1 MDVKK
6 YLQGFF
12 AGTKKPSLD
21 AMRFFMDKLNHPE
34 KSLKFIHIAG
44 TNGKGAVTEMLS
56 NILLNS
62 GYKVGKFMSPHLI
75 RYNERIKINNKEIN
89 NKEMEEIIIKLD
101 PLVKEYNSK
110 GNGNVTLFEL
120 ETTMAILYFANKKCD
135 IVVLEVGLGGLYDC
149 TNIVYPIVSV
159 ITSIGYDHMKF
170 LGNTLEEIAFQ
181 KAGII
186 KLNSKTIFM
195 SQSENVDNVI
205 KERCK
210 EENNKLFLVNKEE
223 IKNYSYTEEYQMF
236 DYKKYKNIKI
246 NLKGMS
252 QTYNACI
259 VLETVDALKEKY
271 NIKEDIVRKSLRN
284 VIHRGRFEKINNNP
298 TVIYEGAHN
307 EPAIKNFI
315 NSVEMYYKNDKKLY
329 IISILKSKDYKTIL
343 KLLVKNDENIY
354 VFTYGN
360 DKERY
365 NNAEILKN
373 EAQKLGAKNLFAME
387 LEDAIKMSLEKYKD
401 HIIFTVGSFYIYGD
415 VIEKLKKLHFKM

>member
-12 AGTKKPSLD
+12 AGTKNPSLD

-34 KSLKFIHIAG
+34 KELKFIHIAG
-44 TNGKGAVTEMLS
+44 TNGKGAVTEMIS

-75 RYNERIKINNKEIN
+75 RYNERIQINNKEIT

-110 GNGNVTLFEL
+110 GKGNVTLFEL

-149 TNIVYPIVSV
+149 TNIVYSIVSI
-159 ITSIGYDHMKF
+159 ITSIGYDHIKF

-186 KLNSKTIFM
+186 KQNSKTIFM
-195 SQSENVDNVI
+195 TQSESVDNVI
-205 KERCK
+205 IERCK

-223 IKNYSYTEEYQMF
+223 IKNYSYTEEYQKF
-236 DYKKYKNIKI
+236 DYKEFKNIEI
-246 NLKGMS
+246 NLKGIS
-252 QTYNACI
+252 QIYNACI
-259 VLETVDALKEKY
+259 ALETVKVLKEKY
-271 NIKEDIVRKSLRN
+271 NIKEEIIRKSLKN

-315 NSVEMYYKNDKKLY
+315 NSVDMYYKNNKKVY

-354 VFTYGN
+354 IFTCGN

-365 NNAEILKN
+365 TDAEILKD
-373 EAQKLGAKNLFAME
+373 EAQKSGAKNLFTME
-387 LEDAIKMSLEKYKD
+387 LEKAIKMSLEKYKD
-401 HIIFTVGSFYIYGD
+401 YIIFAVGSFYVYGD
-415 VIEKLKKLHFKM
+415 VIKTIKSYT

>member
-1 MDVKK
+1 MDVEK

-12 AGTKKPSLD
+12 AGTKDPSLD

-34 KSLKFIHIAG
+34 KELKFIHIAG
-44 TNGKGAVTEMLS
+44 TNGKGAVTEMIS

-75 RYNERIKINNKEIN
+75 RYNERIQINNKEIT

-110 GNGNVTLFEL
+110 GKGNVTLFEL

-149 TNIVYPIVSV
+149 TNIVYPIVSI

-186 KLNSKTIFM
+186 KQNSKTIFM
-195 SQSENVDNVI
+195 SQSESVDNVI
-205 KERCK
+205 IERCK

-223 IKNYSYTEEYQMF
+223 IKNYSYTEEYQKF
-236 DYKKYKNIKI
+236 DYKEFKNIEIK
-246 NLKGMS
+246 LKGIS
-252 QTYNACI
+252 QIYNACI
-259 VLETVDALKEKY
+259 TLETVNVLKEKY
-271 NIKEDIVRKSLRN
+271 NIKEEIIRKSLKN

-307 EPAIKNFI
+307 EPAINNFI
-315 NSVEMYYKNDKKLY
+315 NSVDMYYKNNKKVY

-354 VFTYGN
+354 IFTCGN

-365 NNAEILKN
+365 TDAEILKD
-373 EAQKLGAKNLFAME
+373 EAQKSGAKNLFTME
-387 LEDAIKMSLEKYKD
+387 LEEAIKMSLEKYKD
-401 HIIFTVGSFYIYGD
+401 YIIFAVGSFYVYGD
-415 VIEKLKKLHFKM
+415 VIKTIKSYT

>member
-1 MDVKK
+1 MDVEK

-12 AGTKKPSLD
+12 AGTKDPSLD

-34 KSLKFIHIAG
+34 KELKFIHIAG
-44 TNGKGAVTEMLS
+44 TNGKGAVTEMIS

-75 RYNERIKINNKEIN
+75 RYNERIQINNKEIT

-149 TNIVYPIVSV
+149 TNIVYPIVSI

-186 KLNSKTIFM
+186 KQNSKTIFM
-195 SQSENVDNVI
+195 SQSESVDNVI
-205 KERCK
+205 IERCK

-223 IKNYSYTEEYQMF
+223 IKNYSYTEEYQKF
-236 DYKKYKNIKI
+236 DYKEFKNIEIK
-246 NLKGMS
+246 LKGIS
-252 QTYNACI
+252 QIYNACI
-259 VLETVDALKEKY
+259 ALEAANVLKEKY
-271 NIKEDIVRKSLRN
+271 NIKEDIVRKSLKN

-298 TVIYEGAHN
+298 TIIYEGAHN

-315 NSVEMYYKNDKKLY
+315 NSVDMYYKNNKKVY

-354 VFTYGN
+354 IFTCGN

-365 NNAEILKN
+365 TDAEILKD
-373 EAQKLGAKNLFAME
+373 EAQKSGAKNLFTME
-387 LEDAIKMSLEKYKD
+387 LEEAIKMSLEKYKD
-401 HIIFTVGSFYIYGD
+401 YIIFAVGSFYVYGD
-415 VIEKLKKLHFKM
+415 VIKTIKSYT

>member
-1 MDVKK
+1 MDVEK

-12 AGTKKPSLD
+12 AGTKNPSLD

-34 KSLKFIHIAG
+34 KELKFIHIAG
-44 TNGKGAVTEMLS
+44 TNGKGAVTEMIS

-75 RYNERIKINNKEIN
+75 RYNERIQINNKEIT

-110 GNGNVTLFEL
+110 GKGNVTLFEL

-149 TNIVYPIVSV
+149 TNIVYPIVSI

-186 KLNSKTIFM
+186 KQNSKTIFM
-195 SQSENVDNVI
+195 SQSESVDNVI
-205 KERCK
+205 IERCK

-223 IKNYSYTEEYQMF
+223 IKNYSYTEEYQKF
-236 DYKKYKNIKI
+236 DYKEFKNIEI
-246 NLKGMS
+246 NLKGIS
-252 QTYNACI
+252 QIYNACI
-259 VLETVDALKEKY
+259 ALETVNVLKEKY
-271 NIKEDIVRKSLRN
+271 NIKEEIIRKSLKN

-307 EPAIKNFI
+307 EPAINNFI
-315 NSVEMYYKNDKKLY
+315 NSVDMYYKNNKKVY

-354 VFTYGN
+354 IFTCGN

-365 NNAEILKN
+365 TDAEILKD
-373 EAQKLGAKNLFAME
+373 EAQKSGAKNLFTME
-387 LEDAIKMSLEKYKD
+387 LEEAIKMSLEKYKD
-401 HIIFTVGSFYIYGD
+401 YIIFAVGSFYVYGD
-415 VIEKLKKLHFKM
+415 VIKTIKSYT

>member
-1 MDVKK
+1 MDVEK

-12 AGTKKPSLD
+12 AGTKDPSLD

-34 KSLKFIHIAG
+34 KELKFIHIAG
-44 TNGKGAVTEMLS
+44 TNGKGAVTEMIS

-75 RYNERIKINNKEIN
+75 RYNERIQINNKEIT
-89 NKEMEEIIIKLD
+89 NKEMKEIIIKLD

-110 GNGNVTLFEL
+110 GKGNVTLFEL

-149 TNIVYPIVSV
+149 TNIVYPIVSI
-159 ITSIGYDHMKF
+159 ITSIGYEHMKF

-186 KLNSKTIFM
+186 KQNSKTIFM
-195 SQSENVDNVI
+195 SQSESVDNVI
-205 KERCK
+205 IERCK

-223 IKNYSYTEEYQMF
+223 IKNYSYTVEYQKF
-236 DYKKYKNIKI
+236 DYKEFKNIEI
-246 NLKGMS
+246 NLKGIS
-252 QTYNACI
+252 QIYNACI
-259 VLETVDALKEKY
+259 TLETVNVLKEKY
-271 NIKEDIVRKSLRN
+271 NIKEDIVRKSLKN

-298 TVIYEGAHN
+298 TIIYEGAHN

-315 NSVEMYYKNDKKLY
+315 NSVDMYYKNNKKVY

-354 VFTYGN
+354 IFTCGN

-365 NNAEILKN
+365 TDAEILKD
-373 EAQKLGAKNLFAME
+373 EAQKSGAKNLFTME
-387 LEDAIKMSLEKYKD
+387 LEEAIKMSLEKYKD
-401 HIIFTVGSFYIYGD
+401 YIIFAVGSFYVYGD
-415 VIEKLKKLHFKM
+415 VIKTIKSYT

>member
-1 MDVKK
+1 MDVEK

-12 AGTKKPSLD
+12 AGTKNPSLD

-34 KSLKFIHIAG
+34 KELKFIHIAG
-44 TNGKGAVTEMLS
+44 TNGKGAVTEMIS

-62 GYKVGKFMSPHLI
+62 GYKLGKFISPHLI
-75 RYNERIKINNKEIN
+75 RYNERIQINNKEIT

-110 GNGNVTLFEL
+110 GKGNVTLFEL

-149 TNIVYPIVSV
+149 TNIVYSIVSI

-170 LGNTLEEIAFQ
+170 LGNTLEEIALQ

-186 KLNSKTIFM
+186 KQNSKTIFM
-195 SQSENVDNVI
+195 SQSESVDNVI
-205 KERCK
+205 IERCK

-223 IKNYSYTEEYQMF
+223 IKNYSYTEEYQKF
-236 DYKKYKNIKI
+236 DYKEFKNIEI
-246 NLKGMS
+246 NLKGIS
-252 QTYNACI
+252 QIYNACI
-259 VLETVDALKEKY
+259 ALETVNVLKEKY
-271 NIKEDIVRKSLRN
+271 NIKEEIIRKSLKN

-315 NSVEMYYKNDKKLY
+315 NSVDMYYKNNKKVY

-354 VFTYGN
+354 IFTCGN

-365 NNAEILKN
+365 TDAEILKD
-373 EAQKLGAKNLFAME
+373 EAQKSGAKNLFTME
-387 LEDAIKMSLEKYKD
+387 LEEAIKMSLEKYKD
-401 HIIFTVGSFYIYGD
+401 YIIFAVGSFYVYGD
-415 VIEKLKKLHFKM
+415 VIKTIKSYT

>member
-1 MDVKK
+1 MDVEK

-12 AGTKKPSLD
+12 AGTKNPSLD
-21 AMRFFMDKLNHPE
+21 AMKFFMDKLNHPE
-34 KSLKFIHIAG
+34 KELKFIHIAG
-44 TNGKGAVTEMLS
+44 TNGKGAVTEMIS

-75 RYNERIKINNKEIN
+75 RYNERIQINNKEIT

-149 TNIVYPIVSV
+149 TNIVYSIVSI

-186 KLNSKTIFM
+186 KTNSKTIFM
-195 SQSENVDNVI
+195 SQSESVDNVI
-205 KERCK
+205 IERCK

-223 IKNYSYTEEYQMF
+223 IKNYSYTEEYQKF
-236 DYKKYKNIKI
+236 DYKEFKNIEI
-246 NLKGMS
+246 NLKGIS
-252 QTYNACI
+252 QIYNACI
-259 VLETVDALKEKY
+259 ALETVKVLKEKY
-271 NIKEDIVRKSLRN
+271 NIKEEIIRKSLKN

-315 NSVEMYYKNDKKLY
+315 NSVDMYYKNNKKVY

-354 VFTYGN
+354 IFTCGN

-365 NNAEILKN
+365 TDAEILKD
-373 EAQKLGAKNLFAME
+373 EAQKSGAKNLFTME
-387 LEDAIKMSLEKYKD
+387 LEEAIKMSLEKYKD
-401 HIIFTVGSFYIYGD
+401 YIIFAVGSFYVYGD
-415 VIEKLKKLHFKM
+415 VIKTIKSYT

>member
-1 MDVKK
+1 MDVEK

-12 AGTKKPSLD
+12 AGTKDPSLD

-34 KSLKFIHIAG
+34 KELKFIHIAG
-44 TNGKGAVTEMLS
+44 TNGKGAVTEMIS

-75 RYNERIKINNKEIN
+75 RYNERTQINNKEIT

-110 GNGNVTLFEL
+110 GKGNVTLFEL

-149 TNIVYPIVSV
+149 TNIVYPIVSI

-186 KLNSKTIFM
+186 KQNSKTIFM
-195 SQSENVDNVI
+195 SQSESVDNVI
-205 KERCK
+205 IERCK

-223 IKNYSYTEEYQMF
+223 IKNYSYTVEYQKF
-236 DYKKYKNIKI
+236 DYKEFKNIEIK
-246 NLKGMS
+246 LKGIS
-252 QTYNACI
+252 QIYNACI
-259 VLETVDALKEKY
+259 ALETANVLKEKY
-271 NIKEDIVRKSLRN
+271 NIKEDIVRKSLKN

-298 TVIYEGAHN
+298 TIIYEGAHN

-315 NSVEMYYKNDKKLY
+315 NSVDMYYKNNKKVY

-354 VFTYGN
+354 IFTCGN
-360 DKERY
+360 DKDRY
-365 NNAEILKN
+365 NDAEILKD
-373 EAQKLGAKNLFAME
+373 EAQKSGAKNLFTME
-387 LEDAIKMSLEKYKD
+387 LEEAIKMSLEKYKD
-401 HIIFTVGSFYIYGD
+401 YIIFAVGSFYVYGD
-415 VIEKLKKLHFKM
+415 VIKTIKSYT

>member
-1 MDVKK
+1 MDVEK

-12 AGTKKPSLD
+12 AGTKDPSLD

-34 KSLKFIHIAG
+34 KELKFIHIAG
-44 TNGKGAVTEMLS
+44 TNGKGAVTEMIS

-75 RYNERIKINNKEIN
+75 RYNERIQINNKEIT

-110 GNGNVTLFEL
+110 GKGNVTLFEL

-149 TNIVYPIVSV
+149 TNIVYPIVSI

-186 KLNSKTIFM
+186 KQNSKTIFM
-195 SQSENVDNVI
+195 SQSESVDNVI
-205 KERCK
+205 IERCK

-223 IKNYSYTEEYQMF
+223 IKNYSYTEEYQKF
-236 DYKKYKNIKI
+236 DYKEFKNIEIK
-246 NLKGMS
+246 LKGIS
-252 QTYNACI
+252 QIYNACI
-259 VLETVDALKEKY
+259 ALEAANVLKEKY
-271 NIKEDIVRKSLRN
+271 NIKEEIVRKTLKN
-284 VIHRGRFEKINNNP
+284 VIHKGRFEKINNNP

-315 NSVEMYYKNDKKLY
+315 NSVDMYYKNNKKVY

-354 VFTYGN
+354 IFTCGN

-365 NNAEILKN
+365 TDAEILKD
-373 EAQKLGAKNLFAME
+373 EAQKSGAKNLFTME
-387 LEDAIKMSLEKYKD
+387 LEEAIKMSLEKYKD
-401 HIIFTVGSFYIYGD
+401 YIIFAVGSFYVYGD
-415 VIEKLKKLHFKM
+415 VIKTIKSYT

>member
-1 MDVKK
+1 MDVKQ

-12 AGTKKPSLD
+12 AGTKNQSLD
-21 AMRFFMDKLNHPE
+21 AMKFFMDKLNHPE
-34 KSLKFIHIAG
+34 KELKFIHIAG
-44 TNGKGAVTEMLS
+44 TNGKGAVTEMIS

-75 RYNERIKINNKEIN
+75 RYNERIQINNKEIT

-110 GNGNVTLFEL
+110 GKGNVTLFEL

-149 TNIVYPIVSV
+149 TNIVYSIVSI

-186 KLNSKTIFM
+186 KQNSKTIFM
-195 SQSENVDNVI
+195 SQSESVDNVI
-205 KERCK
+205 IERCK

-223 IKNYSYTEEYQMF
+223 IKNYSYTEEYQKF
-236 DYKKYKNIKI
+236 DYKEFKNIEI
-246 NLKGMS
+246 NLKGIS
-252 QTYNACI
+252 QIYNACI
-259 VLETVDALKEKY
+259 ALETVNVLKEKY
-271 NIKEDIVRKSLRN
+271 NIKEEIIRKSLKN

-315 NSVEMYYKNDKKLY
+315 NSVDMYYKNNKKVY

-354 VFTYGN
+354 IFTCGN

-365 NNAEILKN
+365 TDAEILKD
-373 EAQKLGAKNLFAME
+373 EAQKSGAKNLFTME
-387 LEDAIKMSLEKYKD
+387 LEKAIKMSLEKYKD
-401 HIIFTVGSFYIYGD
+401 YIIFAVGSFYVYGD
-415 VIEKLKKLHFKM
+415 VIKTIKSYT

>member
-1 MDVKK
+1 MDVEK

-12 AGTKKPSLD
+12 AGTKDQSLD

-34 KSLKFIHIAG
+34 KELKFIHIAG
-44 TNGKGAVTEMLS
+44 TNGKGAVTEMIS

-75 RYNERIKINNKEIN
+75 RYNERIQINNKEIT

-110 GNGNVTLFEL
+110 GKGNVTLFEL

-149 TNIVYPIVSV
+149 TNIVYPIVSI

-186 KLNSKTIFM
+186 KQNSKTIFM
-195 SQSENVDNVI
+195 SQSESVDNVI
-205 KERCK
+205 IERCK

-223 IKNYSYTEEYQMF
+223 IKNYSYTEEYQKF
-236 DYKKYKNIKI
+236 DYKEFKNIEIK
-246 NLKGMS
+246 LKGIS
-252 QTYNACI
+252 QIYNACI
-259 VLETVDALKEKY
+259 TLETVNVLKEKY
-271 NIKEDIVRKSLRN
+271 NIKEEIIRKSLKN

-307 EPAIKNFI
+307 EPAINNFI
-315 NSVEMYYKNDKKLY
+315 NSVDMYYKNNKKVY

-354 VFTYGN
+354 IFTCGN
-360 DKERY
+360 DEERY
-365 NNAEILKN
+365 NDAEILKD
-373 EAQKLGAKNLFAME
+373 EAQKSGAKNLFTME
-387 LEDAIKMSLEKYKD
+387 LEEALKMSLEKYKD
-401 HIIFTVGSFYIYGD
+401 YIIFAVGSFYVYGD
-415 VIEKLKKLHFKM
+415 VIKTIKSYT

>member
-1 MDVKK
+1 MDVEK

-12 AGTKKPSLD
+12 AGTKDPSLD

-34 KSLKFIHIAG
+34 KELKFIHIAG
-44 TNGKGAVTEMLS
+44 TNGKGAVTEMIS

-62 GYKVGKFMSPHLI
+62 GYKLGKFMSPHLI
-75 RYNERIKINNKEIN
+75 RYNERIQINNKEIT

-110 GNGNVTLFEL
+110 GKGNVTLFEL

-149 TNIVYPIVSV
+149 TNIVYPIVSI

-186 KLNSKTIFM
+186 KQNSKTIFM
-195 SQSENVDNVI
+195 SQSESVDNVI
-205 KERCK
+205 IERCK

-223 IKNYSYTEEYQMF
+223 IKNYSYTVEYQKF
-236 DYKKYKNIKI
+236 DYKEFKNIEI
-246 NLKGMS
+246 NLKGIS
-252 QTYNACI
+252 QIYNACI
-259 VLETVDALKEKY
+259 ALETVNVLKEKY
-271 NIKEDIVRKSLRN
+271 NIKEEIIRKSLKN

-315 NSVEMYYKNDKKLY
+315 NSVDMYYKNNKKVY

-354 VFTYGN
+354 IFTCGN

-365 NNAEILKN
+365 TDAEILKD
-373 EAQKLGAKNLFAME
+373 EAQKSGAKNLFIME
-387 LEDAIKMSLEKYKD
+387 LEEAIKMSLEKYKD
-401 HIIFTVGSFYIYGD
+401 YIIFTVGSFYIYGD
-415 VIEKLKKLHFKM
+415 VIKTIKSYT

>member
-1 MDVKK
+1 MDVEK

-12 AGTKKPSLD
+12 AGTKDPSLD

-34 KSLKFIHIAG
+34 KELKFIHIAG
-44 TNGKGAVTEMLS
+44 TNGKGAVTEMIS

-75 RYNERIKINNKEIN
+75 RYNERIQINNKEIT

-110 GNGNVTLFEL
+110 GKGNVTLFEL
-120 ETTMAILYFANKKCD
+120 ETTMAILYFANKNCD

-149 TNIVYPIVSV
+149 TNIVYPIVSI

-186 KLNSKTIFM
+186 KQYSKTIFM
-195 SQSENVDNVI
+195 SQSESVDNVI
-205 KERCK
+205 IERCK

-223 IKNYSYTEEYQMF
+223 IKNYSYTEKYQKF
-236 DYKKYKNIKI
+236 DYKEFKNIEI
-246 NLKGMS
+246 NLKGIS
-252 QTYNACI
+252 QIYNACI
-259 VLETVDALKEKY
+259 ALETVNVLKEKY
-271 NIKEDIVRKSLRN
+271 NIKEEIIRKSLKN

-307 EPAIKNFI
+307 EPAINNFI
-315 NSVEMYYKNDKKLY
+315 NSVDMYYKNNKKVY

-354 VFTYGN
+354 IFTCGN

-365 NNAEILKN
+365 TDAEILKD
-373 EAQKLGAKNLFAME
+373 EAQKSGAKNLFTME
-387 LEDAIKMSLEKYKD
+387 LEEAIKMSLEKYID
-401 HIIFTVGSFYIYGD
+401 YIIFAVGSFYVYGD
-415 VIEKLKKLHFKM
+415 VIKTIKSYT

>member
-1 MDVKK
+1 MDVKQ

-12 AGTKKPSLD
+12 AGTKNQSLD
-21 AMRFFMDKLNHPE
+21 AMKFFMDKLNHPE
-34 KSLKFIHIAG
+34 KELKFIHIAG
-44 TNGKGAVTEMLS
+44 TNGKGAVTEMIS

-75 RYNERIKINNKEIN
+75 RYNERIQINNKEIT
-89 NKEMEEIIIKLD
+89 NKEMEEIIIKLN

-110 GNGNVTLFEL
+110 GKGNVTLFEL

-149 TNIVYPIVSV
+149 TNIVYSIVSI

-186 KLNSKTIFM
+186 KQNSKTIFM
-195 SQSENVDNVI
+195 SQSESVDNVI
-205 KERCK
+205 IERCK

-223 IKNYSYTEEYQMF
+223 IKNYSYTEEYQKF
-236 DYKKYKNIKI
+236 DYKEFKNIEI
-246 NLKGMS
+246 NLKGIS
-252 QTYNACI
+252 QIYNACI
-259 VLETVDALKEKY
+259 TLETVNVLKEKY
-271 NIKEDIVRKSLRN
+271 NIKEEIIRKSLKN

-315 NSVEMYYKNDKKLY
+315 NSVDMYYKNNKKVY

-354 VFTYGN
+354 IFTCGN

-365 NNAEILKN
+365 TDAEILKD
-373 EAQKLGAKNLFAME
+373 EAQKSGAKNLFTME
-387 LEDAIKMSLEKYKD
+387 LEKAIKMSLEKYKD
-401 HIIFTVGSFYIYGD
+401 YIIFAVGSFYVYGD
-415 VIEKLKKLHFKM
+415 VIKTIKSYT

>member
-1 MDVKK
+1 MDVEK

-12 AGTKKPSLD
+12 AGTKDPSLD

-34 KSLKFIHIAG
+34 KELKFIHIAG
-44 TNGKGAVTEMLS
+44 TNGKGAVTEMIS

-75 RYNERIKINNKEIN
+75 RYNERIQINNKEIT

-110 GNGNVTLFEL
+110 GKGNVTLFEL
-120 ETTMAILYFANKKCD
+120 ETTMAILYFANKNCD

-149 TNIVYPIVSV
+149 TNIVYPIVSI

-186 KLNSKTIFM
+186 KQYSKTIFM
-195 SQSENVDNVI
+195 SQSESVDNVI
-205 KERCK
+205 IERCK

-223 IKNYSYTEEYQMF
+223 IKNYSYTEKYQKF
-236 DYKKYKNIKI
+236 DYKEFKNIEI
-246 NLKGMS
+246 NLKGIS
-252 QTYNACI
+252 QIYNACI
-259 VLETVDALKEKY
+259 ALETVNVLKEKY
-271 NIKEDIVRKSLRN
+271 NIKEEIIRKSLKN

-307 EPAIKNFI
+307 EPAINNFI
-315 NSVEMYYKNDKKLY
+315 NSVDMYYKNNKKVY

-354 VFTYGN
+354 IFTCGN

-365 NNAEILKN
+365 TDAEILKD
-373 EAQKLGAKNLFAME
+373 EAQKLGAKNLFTME
-387 LEDAIKMSLEKYKD
+387 LEEAIKMSLEKYKD
-401 HIIFTVGSFYIYGD
+401 YIIFTVGSFYVYGD
-415 VIEKLKKLHFKM
+415 VIKTIKSYT

>member
-1 MDVKK
+1 MDVEK

-12 AGTKKPSLD
+12 AGTKDPSLD

-34 KSLKFIHIAG
+34 KELKFIHIAG
-44 TNGKGAVTEMLS
+44 TNGKGAVTEMIS

-75 RYNERIKINNKEIN
+75 RYNERIQINNKEIT

-110 GNGNVTLFEL
+110 GKGNVTLFEL

-149 TNIVYPIVSV
+149 TNIVYPIVSI

-186 KLNSKTIFM
+186 KQNSKTIFM
-195 SQSENVDNVI
+195 SQSESVDNVI
-205 KERCK
+205 IERCK

-223 IKNYSYTEEYQMF
+223 IKNYSYTEKYQKF
-236 DYKKYKNIKI
+236 DYKEFKNIEIK
-246 NLKGMS
+246 LKGIS
-252 QTYNACI
+252 QIYNACI
-259 VLETVDALKEKY
+259 ALEAANVLKEKY
-271 NIKEDIVRKSLRN
+271 NIKEEIVRKTLKN
-284 VIHRGRFEKINNNP
+284 VIHKGRFEKINNNP

-315 NSVEMYYKNDKKLY
+315 NSVDMYYKNNKKVY

-354 VFTYGN
+354 IFTCGN

-365 NNAEILKN
+365 TDAEILKD
-373 EAQKLGAKNLFAME
+373 EAQKSGAKNLFTME
-387 LEDAIKMSLEKYKD
+387 LEEAIKMSLEKYKD
-401 HIIFTVGSFYIYGD
+401 YIIFAVGSFYVYGD
-415 VIEKLKKLHFKM
+415 VIKTIKSYT

>member
-1 MDVKK
+1 MDVEK

-12 AGTKKPSLD
+12 AGTKDPSLD

-34 KSLKFIHIAG
+34 KELKFIHIAG
-44 TNGKGAVTEMLS
+44 TNGKGAVTEMIS

-75 RYNERIKINNKEIN
+75 RYNERIQINNKEIT

-110 GNGNVTLFEL
+110 GKGNVTLFEL

-149 TNIVYPIVSV
+149 TNIVYPIVSI

-186 KLNSKTIFM
+186 KQNSKTIFM
-195 SQSENVDNVI
+195 SQSESVDNVI
-205 KERCK
+205 IERCK

-223 IKNYSYTEEYQMF
+223 IKNYSYTEKYQKF
-236 DYKKYKNIKI
+236 DYKEFKNIEI
-246 NLKGMS
+246 NLKGIS
-252 QTYNACI
+252 QIYNACI
-259 VLETVDALKEKY
+259 ALETANVLKEKY
-271 NIKEDIVRKSLRN
+271 NIKEDIVRKSLKN

-298 TVIYEGAHN
+298 TIIYEGAHN

-315 NSVEMYYKNDKKLY
+315 NSVDMYYKNNKKVY
-329 IISILKSKDYKTIL
+329 IISILKSKAYKTIL

-354 VFTYGN
+354 IFTCGN

-365 NNAEILKN
+365 NDAEILKD
-373 EAQKLGAKNLFAME
+373 EAQKSGAKHLFTME
-387 LEDAIKMSLEKYKD
+387 LEEAIKMSLEKYKD
-401 HIIFTVGSFYIYGD
+401 YIIFAVGSFYVYGD
-415 VIEKLKKLHFKM
+415 VIKTIKSYT

>member
-1 MDVKK
+1 MDVEK

-12 AGTKKPSLD
+12 AGTKDPSLD

-34 KSLKFIHIAG
+34 KELKFIHIAG
-44 TNGKGAVTEMLS
+44 TNGKGAVTEMIS

-75 RYNERIKINNKEIN
+75 RYNERIQINNKEIT

-110 GNGNVTLFEL
+110 GKGNVTLFEL
-120 ETTMAILYFANKKCD
+120 ETTMAILYFANKNCD

-149 TNIVYPIVSV
+149 TNIVYPIVSI

-186 KLNSKTIFM
+186 KQYSKTIFM
-195 SQSENVDNVI
+195 SQSESVDNVI
-205 KERCK
+205 IERCK

-223 IKNYSYTEEYQMF
+223 IKNYSYTEKYQKF
-236 DYKKYKNIKI
+236 DYKEFKNIEI
-246 NLKGMS
+246 NLKGIS
-252 QTYNACI
+252 QIYNACI
-259 VLETVDALKEKY
+259 ALETVNVLKEKY
-271 NIKEDIVRKSLRN
+271 NIKEEIIRKSLKN

-307 EPAIKNFI
+307 EPAINNFI
-315 NSVEMYYKNDKKLY
+315 NSVDMYYKNNKKVY

-354 VFTYGN
+354 IFTCGN

-365 NNAEILKN
+365 TDAEILKD
-373 EAQKLGAKNLFAME
+373 EAQKLGAKNLFTME
-387 LEDAIKMSLEKYKD
+387 LEEAIKMSLEKYKD
-401 HIIFTVGSFYIYGD
+401 YIIFAVGSFYVYGD
-415 VIEKLKKLHFKM
+415 VIKTIKNYT

>member
-1 MDVKK
+1 MDVEK

-12 AGTKKPSLD
+12 AGTKDPSLD

-34 KSLKFIHIAG
+34 KELKFIHIAG
-44 TNGKGAVTEMLS
+44 TNGKGAVTEMIS

-62 GYKVGKFMSPHLI
+62 GYKLGKFISPHLI
-75 RYNERIKINNKEIN
+75 RYNERIQINNKEIT

-110 GNGNVTLFEL
+110 GKGNVTLFEL

-149 TNIVYPIVSV
+149 TNIVYPIVSI

-170 LGNTLEEIAFQ
+170 LGNTIEEIAFQ

-186 KLNSKTIFM
+186 KQNSKTIFM
-195 SQSENVDNVI
+195 SQSESVDNVI
-205 KERCK
+205 IERCK

-223 IKNYSYTEEYQMF
+223 IKNYSYTEEYQKF
-236 DYKKYKNIKI
+236 DYKEFKNIEI
-246 NLKGMS
+246 NLKGIS
-252 QTYNACI
+252 QIYNACI
-259 VLETVDALKEKY
+259 ALETVNVLKEKY
-271 NIKEDIVRKSLRN
+271 NIKEEIIRKSLKN

-315 NSVEMYYKNDKKLY
+315 NSVDMYYKNNKKVY

-354 VFTYGN
+354 IFTCGN

-365 NNAEILKN
+365 TDAEILKD
-373 EAQKLGAKNLFAME
+373 EAQKSGAKNLFTME
-387 LEDAIKMSLEKYKD
+387 LEKAIKMSLEKYKD
-401 HIIFTVGSFYIYGD
+401 YIIFAVGSFYVYGD
-415 VIEKLKKLHFKM
+415 VIKTIKSYT

>member
-1 MDVKK
+1 MDVEK

-12 AGTKKPSLD
+12 AGTKDPSLD

-34 KSLKFIHIAG
+34 KELKFIHIAG
-44 TNGKGAVTEMLS
+44 TNGKGAVTEMIS

-75 RYNERIKINNKEIN
+75 RYNERIQINNKEIT

-110 GNGNVTLFEL
+110 GKGNVTLFEL

-149 TNIVYPIVSV
+149 TNIVYPIVSI

-186 KLNSKTIFM
+186 KQNSKTIFM
-195 SQSENVDNVI
+195 SQSESVDNVI
-205 KERCK
+205 IERCK

-223 IKNYSYTEEYQMF
+223 IKNYSYTVEYQKF
-236 DYKKYKNIKI
+236 DYKEFKNIEI
-246 NLKGMS
+246 NLKGIS
-252 QTYNACI
+252 QIYNACI
-259 VLETVDALKEKY
+259 TLETVNVLKEKY
-271 NIKEDIVRKSLRN
+271 NIKEEIIRKSLKN

-315 NSVEMYYKNDKKLY
+315 NSVDMYYKNNKKVY

-354 VFTYGN
+354 IFTCGN

-365 NNAEILKN
+365 TDAEILKD
-373 EAQKLGAKNLFAME
+373 EAQKSGAKNLFTME
-387 LEDAIKMSLEKYKD
+387 LEEAIKMSLEKYKD
-401 HIIFTVGSFYIYGD
+401 YIIFAVGSFYVYGD
-415 VIEKLKKLHFKM
+415 VIKTIKSYT

>member
-1 MDVKK
+1 MDVEK

-12 AGTKKPSLD
+12 AGTKNPSLD

-34 KSLKFIHIAG
+34 KELKFIHIAG
-44 TNGKGAVTEMLS
+44 TNGKGAVTEMIS

-75 RYNERIKINNKEIN
+75 RYNERIQINNKEIT

-110 GNGNVTLFEL
+110 GKGNVTLFEL

-149 TNIVYPIVSV
+149 TNIVYSIVSI

-186 KLNSKTIFM
+186 KQNSKTIFM
-195 SQSENVDNVI
+195 SQSESVDNVI
-205 KERCK
+205 IERCK

-223 IKNYSYTEEYQMF
+223 IKNYSYTEKYQKF
-236 DYKKYKNIKI
+236 DYKEFKNIEI
-246 NLKGMS
+246 NLKGIS
-252 QTYNACI
+252 QIYNACI
-259 VLETVDALKEKY
+259 ALETVKVLKEKY
-271 NIKEDIVRKSLRN
+271 NIKEEIIRKSLKN

-315 NSVEMYYKNDKKLY
+315 NSVDMYYKNNKKVY

-354 VFTYGN
+354 IFTCGN

-365 NNAEILKN
+365 TDAEILKD
-373 EAQKLGAKNLFAME
+373 EAQKSGAKNLFTME
-387 LEDAIKMSLEKYKD
+387 LEEAIKMSLEKYKD
-401 HIIFTVGSFYIYGD
+401 YIIFTVGSFYVYGD
-415 VIEKLKKLHFKM
+415 VIKTIKSYT

>member
-1 MDVKK
+1 MDVEK

-12 AGTKKPSLD
+12 AGTKDPSLD

-34 KSLKFIHIAG
+34 KELKFIHIAG
-44 TNGKGAVTEMLS
+44 TNGKGAVTEMIS

-75 RYNERIKINNKEIN
+75 RYNERIQINNKEIT

-110 GNGNVTLFEL
+110 GKGNVTLFEL

-149 TNIVYPIVSV
+149 TNIVYPIVSI

-186 KLNSKTIFM
+186 KQNSKTIFM
-195 SQSENVDNVI
+195 SQSESVDNVI
-205 KERCK
+205 IERCK

-223 IKNYSYTEEYQMF
+223 IKNYSYTEEYQKF
-236 DYKKYKNIKI
+236 DYKEFKNIEI
-246 NLKGMS
+246 NLNGIS
-252 QTYNACI
+252 QIYNACI
-259 VLETVDALKEKY
+259 ALETVNVLKEKY
-271 NIKEDIVRKSLRN
+271 NIKEEIIRKSLKN

-315 NSVEMYYKNDKKLY
+315 NSVDMYYKNNKKVY

-354 VFTYGN
+354 IFTCGN

-365 NNAEILKN
+365 TDAEILKD
-373 EAQKLGAKNLFAME
+373 EAQKSGAKNLFTME
-387 LEDAIKMSLEKYKD
+387 LEEAIKMSLEKYKD
-401 HIIFTVGSFYIYGD
+401 YIIFAVGSFYVYGD
-415 VIEKLKKLHFKM
+415 VIKTIKSYT

>member
-1 MDVKK
+1 MDVEK

-12 AGTKKPSLD
+12 AGTKNPSLD
-21 AMRFFMDKLNHPE
+21 AMKFFMDKLNHPE
-34 KSLKFIHIAG
+34 KELKFIHIAG
-44 TNGKGAVTEMLS
+44 TNGKGAVTEMIS

-62 GYKVGKFMSPHLI
+62 GYKLGKFMSPHLI
-75 RYNERIKINNKEIN
+75 RYNERIQINNKEIT
-89 NKEMEEIIIKLD
+89 NKEMEEIIIKLE

-110 GNGNVTLFEL
+110 GKGNVTLFEL

-149 TNIVYPIVSV
+149 TNIVYPIVSI

-186 KLNSKTIFM
+186 KQNSKTIFM
-195 SQSENVDNVI
+195 SQSESVDNVI
-205 KERCK
+205 IERCK

-223 IKNYSYTEEYQMF
+223 IKNYSYTEKYQKF
-236 DYKKYKNIKI
+236 DYKEFKNIEI
-246 NLKGMS
+246 NLKGIS
-252 QTYNACI
+252 QIYNACI
-259 VLETVDALKEKY
+259 ALETVNVLKEKY
-271 NIKEDIVRKSLRN
+271 NIKEEIIRKSLKN

-315 NSVEMYYKNDKKLY
+315 NSVDMYYKNNKKVY

-354 VFTYGN
+354 IFTCGN
-360 DKERY
+360 DKKRY
-365 NNAEILKN
+365 TDAEILKD
-373 EAQKLGAKNLFAME
+373 EAQKSGAKNLFTME
-387 LEDAIKMSLEKYKD
+387 LEEAIKMSLEKYID
-401 HIIFTVGSFYIYGD
+401 YIIFAVGSFYVYGD
-415 VIEKLKKLHFKM
+415 VIKTIKSYT

>member
-1 MDVKK
+1 MDVEK

-12 AGTKKPSLD
+12 AGTKDPSLD

-34 KSLKFIHIAG
+34 KELKFIHIAG
-44 TNGKGAVTEMLS
+44 TNGKGAVTEMIS

-75 RYNERIKINNKEIN
+75 RYNERIQINNKEIT

-110 GNGNVTLFEL
+110 GKGNVTLFEL

-149 TNIVYPIVSV
+149 TNIVYPIVSI

-186 KLNSKTIFM
+186 KQNSKTIFM
-195 SQSENVDNVI
+195 SQSESVDNVI
-205 KERCK
+205 IERCK

-223 IKNYSYTEEYQMF
+223 IKNYSYTEEYQKF
-236 DYKKYKNIKI
+236 DYKEFKNIEI
-246 NLKGMS
+246 NLNGIS
-252 QTYNACI
+252 QIYNACI
-259 VLETVDALKEKY
+259 ALETVNVLKEKY
-271 NIKEDIVRKSLRN
+271 NIKEEIIRKSLKN

-315 NSVEMYYKNDKKLY
+315 NSVDMYYKNNKKVY

-354 VFTYGN
+354 IFTCGN

-365 NNAEILKN
+365 TDAEILKD
-373 EAQKLGAKNLFAME
+373 EAQKSGAKNLFTME
-387 LEDAIKMSLEKYKD
+387 LEKAIKMSLEKYKD
-401 HIIFTVGSFYIYGD
+401 YIIFAVGSFYVYGD
-415 VIEKLKKLHFKM
+415 VIKTIKSYT

>member
-1 MDVKK
+1 MDVEK

-12 AGTKKPSLD
+12 AGTKNPSLD
-21 AMRFFMDKLNHPE
+21 AMKFFMDKLNHPE
-34 KSLKFIHIAG
+34 KELKFIHIAG
-44 TNGKGAVTEMLS
+44 TNGKGAVTEMIS

-75 RYNERIKINNKEIN
+75 RYNERIQINNKEIT
-89 NKEMEEIIIKLD
+89 NKEMKVIIIKLD

-149 TNIVYPIVSV
+149 TNIVYSIVSI

-186 KLNSKTIFM
+186 KTNSKTIFM
-195 SQSENVDNVI
+195 SQSESVDNVI
-205 KERCK
+205 IERCK

-223 IKNYSYTEEYQMF
+223 IKNYSYTEEYQKF
-236 DYKKYKNIKI
+236 DYKEFKNIEI
-246 NLKGMS
+246 NLKGIS
-252 QTYNACI
+252 QIYNACI
-259 VLETVDALKEKY
+259 ALETVNVLKEKY
-271 NIKEDIVRKSLRN
+271 NIKEEIIRKSLKN

-315 NSVEMYYKNDKKLY
+315 NSVDMYYKNNKKVY

-354 VFTYGN
+354 IFTCGN

-365 NNAEILKN
+365 TDAEILKD
-373 EAQKLGAKNLFAME
+373 EAQKSGAKNLFTME
-387 LEDAIKMSLEKYKD
+387 LEKAIKMSLEKYKD
-401 HIIFTVGSFYIYGD
+401 YIIFAVGSFYVYGD
-415 VIEKLKKLHFKM
+415 VIKTIKSYT

>member
-1 MDVKK
+1 
-6 YLQGFF
+6 
-12 AGTKKPSLD
+12 
-21 AMRFFMDKLNHPE
+21 
-34 KSLKFIHIAG
+34 
-44 TNGKGAVTEMLS
+44 
-56 NILLNS
+56 
-62 GYKVGKFMSPHLI
+62 MSPHLI
-75 RYNERIKINNKEIN
+75 RYNERIQINNKEIT

-110 GNGNVTLFEL
+110 GKGNVTLFEL

-149 TNIVYPIVSV
+149 TNIVYPIVSI

-186 KLNSKTIFM
+186 KQYSKTIFM
-195 SQSENVDNVI
+195 SQSESVDNVI
-205 KERCK
+205 IERCK

-223 IKNYSYTEEYQMF
+223 IKNYSYTEKYQKF
-236 DYKKYKNIKI
+236 DYKEFKNIEI
-246 NLKGMS
+246 NLKGIS
-252 QTYNACI
+252 QIYNACI
-259 VLETVDALKEKY
+259 ALETVNVLKEKY
-271 NIKEDIVRKSLRN
+271 NIKEEIIRKSLKN

-307 EPAIKNFI
+307 EPAINNFI
-315 NSVEMYYKNDKKLY
+315 NSVDMYYKNNKKVY

-354 VFTYGN
+354 IFTCGN

-365 NNAEILKN
+365 TDAEILKD
-373 EAQKLGAKNLFAME
+373 EAQKSGAKNLFTME
-387 LEDAIKMSLEKYKD
+387 LEEAIKMSLEKYKD
-401 HIIFTVGSFYIYGD
+401 YIIFAVGSFYVYGD
-415 VIEKLKKLHFKM
+415 VIKTIKSYT

>member
-1 MDVKK
+1 MDVKQ

-12 AGTKKPSLD
+12 AGTKNPSLD
-21 AMRFFMDKLNHPE
+21 AMKFFMDKLNHPE
-34 KSLKFIHIAG
+34 KELKFIHIAG
-44 TNGKGAVTEMLS
+44 TNGKGAVTEMIS

-75 RYNERIKINNKEIN
+75 RYNERIQINNKEIT
-89 NKEMEEIIIKLD
+89 NKEMEEIIIKLN

-110 GNGNVTLFEL
+110 GKGNVTLFEL

-149 TNIVYPIVSV
+149 TNIVYPIVSI

-186 KLNSKTIFM
+186 KQNSKTIFM
-195 SQSENVDNVI
+195 SQSESVDNVI
-205 KERCK
+205 IERCK

-223 IKNYSYTEEYQMF
+223 IKNYSYTEEYQKF
-236 DYKKYKNIKI
+236 DYKEFKNIEI
-246 NLKGMS
+246 NLKGIS
-252 QTYNACI
+252 QIYNACI
-259 VLETVDALKEKY
+259 ALETVNVLKEKY
-271 NIKEDIVRKSLRN
+271 NIKEEIIRKSLKN

-315 NSVEMYYKNDKKLY
+315 NSVDMYYKNNKKVY

-354 VFTYGN
+354 IFTCGN

-365 NNAEILKN
+365 TDAEILKD
-373 EAQKLGAKNLFAME
+373 EAQKSGAKNLFTME
-387 LEDAIKMSLEKYKD
+387 LEEAIKMSLEKYKD
-401 HIIFTVGSFYIYGD
+401 YIIFAVGSFYVYGD
-415 VIEKLKKLHFKM
+415 VIKTIKSYT

>member
-1 MDVKK
+1 MDVEK

-12 AGTKKPSLD
+12 AGTKDQSLD

-34 KSLKFIHIAG
+34 KELKFIHIAG
-44 TNGKGAVTEMLS
+44 TNGKGAVTEMIS

-75 RYNERIKINNKEIN
+75 RYNERIQINNKEIT

-110 GNGNVTLFEL
+110 GKGNVTLFEL

-149 TNIVYPIVSV
+149 TNIVYPIVSI

-186 KLNSKTIFM
+186 KQNSKTIFM
-195 SQSENVDNVI
+195 SQSESVDNVI
-205 KERCK
+205 IERCK

-223 IKNYSYTEEYQMF
+223 IKNYSYTVEYQKF
-236 DYKKYKNIKI
+236 DYKEFKNIEI
-246 NLKGMS
+246 NLKGIS
-252 QTYNACI
+252 QIYNACI
-259 VLETVDALKEKY
+259 TLETVNVLKEKY
-271 NIKEDIVRKSLRN
+271 NIKEEIIRKSLKN

-315 NSVEMYYKNDKKLY
+315 NSVDMYYKNNKKVY

-354 VFTYGN
+354 IFTCGN

-365 NNAEILKN
+365 TDAEILKD
-373 EAQKLGAKNLFAME
+373 EAQKSGAKNLFTME
-387 LEDAIKMSLEKYKD
+387 LEEAIKMSLEKYKD
-401 HIIFTVGSFYIYGD
+401 YIIFAVGSFYVYGD
-415 VIEKLKKLHFKM
+415 VIKTIKSYT

>member
-1 MDVKK
+1 MDVEK

-12 AGTKKPSLD
+12 AGTKDPSLD

-34 KSLKFIHIAG
+34 KELKFIHIAG
-44 TNGKGAVTEMLS
+44 TNGKGAVTEMIS

-62 GYKVGKFMSPHLI
+62 GYKLGKFISPHLI
-75 RYNERIKINNKEIN
+75 RYNERIQINNKEIT

-149 TNIVYPIVSV
+149 TNIVYPIVSI

-170 LGNTLEEIAFQ
+170 LGNTIEEIAFQ

-186 KLNSKTIFM
+186 KQNSKTIFM
-195 SQSENVDNVI
+195 SQSESVDNVI
-205 KERCK
+205 IERCK

-223 IKNYSYTEEYQMF
+223 IKNYSYTEEYQKF
-236 DYKKYKNIKI
+236 DYKEFKNIEI
-246 NLKGMS
+246 NLKGIS
-252 QTYNACI
+252 QIYNACI
-259 VLETVDALKEKY
+259 ALETVNVLKEKY
-271 NIKEDIVRKSLRN
+271 NIKEEIIRKSLKN

-315 NSVEMYYKNDKKLY
+315 NSVDMYYKNNKKVY

-354 VFTYGN
+354 IFTCGN
-360 DKERY
+360 DKKRY
-365 NNAEILKN
+365 TDAEILKD
-373 EAQKLGAKNLFAME
+373 EAQKSGAKNLFTME
-387 LEDAIKMSLEKYKD
+387 LEKAIKMSLEKYKD
-401 HIIFTVGSFYIYGD
+401 YIIFAVGSFYVYGD
-415 VIEKLKKLHFKM
+415 VIKTIKSYT

>member
-1 MDVKK
+1 MDVEK

-12 AGTKKPSLD
+12 AGTKDPSLD

-34 KSLKFIHIAG
+34 KELKFIHIAG
-44 TNGKGAVTEMLS
+44 TNGKGAVTEMIS

-75 RYNERIKINNKEIN
+75 RYNERIQINNKEIT

-110 GNGNVTLFEL
+110 GKGNVTLFEL

-149 TNIVYPIVSV
+149 TNIVYPIVSI

-186 KLNSKTIFM
+186 KQYSKTIFM
-195 SQSENVDNVI
+195 SQSESVDNVI
-205 KERCK
+205 IERCK

-223 IKNYSYTEEYQMF
+223 IKNYSYTEKYQKF
-236 DYKKYKNIKI
+236 DYKEFKNIEI
-246 NLKGMS
+246 NLKGIS
-252 QTYNACI
+252 QIYNACI
-259 VLETVDALKEKY
+259 ALETVNVLKEKY
-271 NIKEDIVRKSLRN
+271 NIKEEIIRKSLKN

-307 EPAIKNFI
+307 EPAINNFI
-315 NSVEMYYKNDKKLY
+315 NSVDMYYKNNKKVY

-354 VFTYGN
+354 IFTCGN

-365 NNAEILKN
+365 TDAEILKD
-373 EAQKLGAKNLFAME
+373 EAQKSGAKNLFTME
-387 LEDAIKMSLEKYKD
+387 LEEAIKMSLEKYID
-401 HIIFTVGSFYIYGD
+401 YIIFAVGSFYVYGD
-415 VIEKLKKLHFKM
+415 VIKTIKSYT

>member
-1 MDVKK
+1 MDVEK

-12 AGTKKPSLD
+12 AGTKDPSLD

-34 KSLKFIHIAG
+34 KELKFIHIAG
-44 TNGKGAVTEMLS
+44 TNGKGAVTEMIS

-62 GYKVGKFMSPHLI
+62 GYKLGKFISPHLI
-75 RYNERIKINNKEIN
+75 RYNERIQINNKEIT

-149 TNIVYPIVSV
+149 TNIVYPIVSI

-170 LGNTLEEIAFQ
+170 LGNTIEEIAFQ

-186 KLNSKTIFM
+186 KQNSKTIFM
-195 SQSENVDNVI
+195 SQSESVDNVI
-205 KERCK
+205 IERCK

-223 IKNYSYTEEYQMF
+223 IKNYSYTVEYQKF
-236 DYKKYKNIKI
+236 DYKEFKNIEI
-246 NLKGMS
+246 NLKGIS
-252 QTYNACI
+252 QIYNACI
-259 VLETVDALKEKY
+259 ALETVNVLKEKY
-271 NIKEDIVRKSLRN
+271 NIKEEIIRKSLKN

-315 NSVEMYYKNDKKLY
+315 NSVDMYYKNNKKVY

-354 VFTYGN
+354 IFTCGN
-360 DKERY
+360 DKKRY
-365 NNAEILKN
+365 TDAEILKD
-373 EAQKLGAKNLFAME
+373 EAQKSGAKNLFTME
-387 LEDAIKMSLEKYKD
+387 LEEAIKMSLEKYKD
-401 HIIFTVGSFYIYGD
+401 YIIFAVGSFYVYGD
-415 VIEKLKKLHFKM
+415 VIKTIKSYT

>member
-1 MDVKK
+1 MDVKQ

-12 AGTKKPSLD
+12 AGTKNPSLD
-21 AMRFFMDKLNHPE
+21 AMKFFMDKLNHPE
-34 KSLKFIHIAG
+34 KELKFIHIAG
-44 TNGKGAVTEMLS
+44 TNGKGAVTEMIS

-75 RYNERIKINNKEIN
+75 RYNERIQINNKEIT
-89 NKEMEEIIIKLD
+89 NKEMEEIIIKLN

-110 GNGNVTLFEL
+110 GKGNVTLFEL

-149 TNIVYPIVSV
+149 TNIVYSIVSI

-186 KLNSKTIFM
+186 KQNSKTIFM
-195 SQSENVDNVI
+195 SQSESVDNVI
-205 KERCK
+205 IERCK

-223 IKNYSYTEEYQMF
+223 IKNYSYTEEYQKF
-236 DYKKYKNIKI
+236 DYKEFKNIEI
-246 NLKGMS
+246 NLKGIS
-252 QTYNACI
+252 QIYNACI
-259 VLETVDALKEKY
+259 ALETVNVLKEKY
-271 NIKEDIVRKSLRN
+271 NIKEEIIRKSLKN

-315 NSVEMYYKNDKKLY
+315 NSVDMYYKNNKKVY

-354 VFTYGN
+354 IFTCGN

-365 NNAEILKN
+365 TDAEILKD
-373 EAQKLGAKNLFAME
+373 EAQKSGAKNLFTME
-387 LEDAIKMSLEKYKD
+387 LEKAIKMSLEKYKD
-401 HIIFTVGSFYIYGD
+401 YIIFAVGSFYVYGD
-415 VIEKLKKLHFKM
+415 VIKTIKSYT

>member
-12 AGTKKPSLD
+12 AGTKNPSLD

-34 KSLKFIHIAG
+34 KELKFIHIAG
-44 TNGKGAVTEMLS
+44 TNGKGAVTEMIS

-75 RYNERIKINNKEIN
+75 RYNERIQINNKEIT
-89 NKEMEEIIIKLD
+89 NKEMEEIIIKLN

-110 GNGNVTLFEL
+110 GKGNVTLFEL

-149 TNIVYPIVSV
+149 TNIVYPIVSI

-186 KLNSKTIFM
+186 KQNSKTIFM
-195 SQSENVDNVI
+195 TQSESVDNVI
-205 KERCK
+205 IERCK

-223 IKNYSYTEEYQMF
+223 IKNYSYTEEYQKF
-236 DYKKYKNIKI
+236 DYKEFKNIEI
-246 NLKGMS
+246 NLKGIS
-252 QTYNACI
+252 QIYNACI
-259 VLETVDALKEKY
+259 ALETVKVLKEKY
-271 NIKEDIVRKSLRN
+271 NIKEEIIRKSLKN

-315 NSVEMYYKNDKKLY
+315 NSVDMYYKNNKKVY

-354 VFTYGN
+354 IFTCGN

-365 NNAEILKN
+365 TDAEILKD
-373 EAQKLGAKNLFAME
+373 EAQKSGAKNLFTME
-387 LEDAIKMSLEKYKD
+387 LEEAIKMSLEKYKD
-401 HIIFTVGSFYIYGD
+401 YIIFAVGSFYVYGD
-415 VIEKLKKLHFKM
+415 VIKTIKSYT

>member
-1 MDVKK
+1 MDVEK

-12 AGTKKPSLD
+12 AGTKNPSLD
-21 AMRFFMDKLNHPE
+21 AMKFFMDKLNHPE
-34 KSLKFIHIAG
+34 KELKFIHIAG
-44 TNGKGAVTEMLS
+44 TNGKGAVTEMIS

-62 GYKVGKFMSPHLI
+62 GYKLGKFMSPHLI
-75 RYNERIKINNKEIN
+75 RYNERIQINNKEIT

-110 GNGNVTLFEL
+110 GKGNVTLFEL

-149 TNIVYPIVSV
+149 TNIVYPIVSI

-186 KLNSKTIFM
+186 KQNSKTIFM
-195 SQSENVDNVI
+195 SQSESVDNVI
-205 KERCK
+205 IERCK

-223 IKNYSYTEEYQMF
+223 IKNYSYTEKYQKF
-236 DYKKYKNIKI
+236 DYKEFKNIEI
-246 NLKGMS
+246 NLKGIS
-252 QTYNACI
+252 QIYNACI
-259 VLETVDALKEKY
+259 ALETVNVLKEKY
-271 NIKEDIVRKSLRN
+271 NIKEEIIRKSLKN

-315 NSVEMYYKNDKKLY
+315 NSVDMYYKNNKKVY

-354 VFTYGN
+354 IFTCGN

-365 NNAEILKN
+365 TDAEILKD
-373 EAQKLGAKNLFAME
+373 EAQKSGAKNLFTME
-387 LEDAIKMSLEKYKD
+387 LEEAIKMSLEKYKD
-401 HIIFTVGSFYIYGD
+401 YIIFAVGSFYVYGD
-415 VIEKLKKLHFKM
+415 VLKTIKSYT

>member
-1 MDVKK
+1 MDVEK

-12 AGTKKPSLD
+12 AGTKNQSLD
-21 AMRFFMDKLNHPE
+21 AMKFFMDKLNHPE
-34 KSLKFIHIAG
+34 KELKFIHIAG
-44 TNGKGAVTEMLS
+44 TNGKGAVTEMIS

-75 RYNERIKINNKEIN
+75 RYNERIQINNKEIT

-110 GNGNVTLFEL
+110 GKGNVTLFEL

-149 TNIVYPIVSV
+149 TNIVYPIVSI

-186 KLNSKTIFM
+186 KQNSKTIFM
-195 SQSENVDNVI
+195 SQSESVDNVI
-205 KERCK
+205 IERCK

-223 IKNYSYTEEYQMF
+223 IKNYSYTVEYQKF
-236 DYKKYKNIKI
+236 DYKEFKNIEI
-246 NLKGMS
+246 NLKGIS
-252 QTYNACI
+252 QIYNACI
-259 VLETVDALKEKY
+259 ALEAANVLKEKY
-271 NIKEDIVRKSLRN
+271 NIKEEIVRKSLKN
-284 VIHRGRFEKINNNP
+284 VIHRGRFEKINSNP
-298 TVIYEGAHN
+298 IVIYDGAHN

-315 NSVEMYYKNDKKLY
+315 NSVDIYYKNNKKVY

-354 VFTYGN
+354 IFTCGN

-365 NNAEILKN
+365 TDAEILKD
-373 EAQKLGAKNLFAME
+373 EAQKSGAKNLFTME
-387 LEDAIKMSLEKYKD
+387 LEKAIKMSLEKYKD
-401 HIIFTVGSFYIYGD
+401 YIIFAVGSFYVYGD
-415 VIEKLKKLHFKM
+415 VIKTIKSYT

>member
-1 MDVKK
+1 MDVEK

-12 AGTKKPSLD
+12 AGTKDPSLD

-34 KSLKFIHIAG
+34 KELKFIHIAG
-44 TNGKGAVTEMLS
+44 TNGKGAVTEMIS

-75 RYNERIKINNKEIN
+75 RYNERIQINNKEIT

-110 GNGNVTLFEL
+110 GKGNVTLFEL

-149 TNIVYPIVSV
+149 TNIVYPIVSI

-186 KLNSKTIFM
+186 KQNSKTIFM
-195 SQSENVDNVI
+195 SQSESVDNVI
-205 KERCK
+205 IERCK

-223 IKNYSYTEEYQMF
+223 IKNYSYTEKYQKF
-236 DYKKYKNIKI
+236 DYKEFKNIEI
-246 NLKGMS
+246 NLKGIS
-252 QTYNACI
+252 QIYNACI
-259 VLETVDALKEKY
+259 ALETANVLKEKY
-271 NIKEDIVRKSLRN
+271 NIKEDIVRKSLKN

-298 TVIYEGAHN
+298 TIIYEGAHN

-315 NSVEMYYKNDKKLY
+315 NSVDMYYKNNKKVY
-329 IISILKSKDYKTIL
+329 IISILKSKAYKTIL

-354 VFTYGN
+354 IFTCGN

-365 NNAEILKN
+365 NDAEILKD
-373 EAQKLGAKNLFAME
+373 EAQKSGAKNLFTME
-387 LEDAIKMSLEKYKD
+387 LEEAIKMSLEKYKD
-401 HIIFTVGSFYIYGD
+401 YIIFAVGSFYVYGD
-415 VIEKLKKLHFKM
+415 VIKTIKSYT

>member
-1 MDVKK
+1 MDVEK

-12 AGTKKPSLD
+12 AGTKDPSLD

-34 KSLKFIHIAG
+34 KELKFIHIAG
-44 TNGKGAVTEMLS
+44 TNGKGAVTEMIS

-75 RYNERIKINNKEIN
+75 RYSERIQINNKEIT
-89 NKEMEEIIIKLD
+89 NKEMEEIIIKLN

-110 GNGNVTLFEL
+110 GKGNVTLFEL

-149 TNIVYPIVSV
+149 TNIVYSIVSI

-186 KLNSKTIFM
+186 KQNSKTIFM
-195 SQSENVDNVI
+195 SQSESVDNVI
-205 KERCK
+205 IERCK

-223 IKNYSYTEEYQMF
+223 IKNYSYTEEYQKF
-236 DYKKYKNIKI
+236 DYKEFKNIEI
-246 NLKGMS
+246 NLKGIS
-252 QTYNACI
+252 QIYNACI
-259 VLETVDALKEKY
+259 ALETVNVLKEKY
-271 NIKEDIVRKSLRN
+271 NIKEEIIRKSLKN

-315 NSVEMYYKNDKKLY
+315 NSVDMYYKNNKKVY

-354 VFTYGN
+354 IFTCGN

-365 NNAEILKN
+365 TDAEILKD
-373 EAQKLGAKNLFAME
+373 EAQKSGAKNLFTME
-387 LEDAIKMSLEKYKD
+387 LEEAIKMSLEKYKD
-401 HIIFTVGSFYIYGD
+401 YIIFTVGSFYVYGD
-415 VIEKLKKLHFKM
+415 VIKTIKSYT

>member
-1 MDVKK
+1 MDVEK

-12 AGTKKPSLD
+12 AGTKNPSLD

-34 KSLKFIHIAG
+34 KELKFIHIAG
-44 TNGKGAVTEMLS
+44 TNGKGAVTEMIS

-75 RYNERIKINNKEIN
+75 RYNERIQINNKEIT
-89 NKEMEEIIIKLD
+89 NKEMEEIIIKLN

-110 GNGNVTLFEL
+110 GKGNVTLFEL

-149 TNIVYPIVSV
+149 TNIVYSIVSI
-159 ITSIGYDHMKF
+159 ITSIGYDHIKF

-186 KLNSKTIFM
+186 KQNSKTIFM
-195 SQSENVDNVI
+195 TQSESVDNVI
-205 KERCK
+205 IERCK

-223 IKNYSYTEEYQMF
+223 IKNYSYTEEYQKF
-236 DYKKYKNIKI
+236 DYKEFKNIEI
-246 NLKGMS
+246 NLKGIS
-252 QTYNACI
+252 QIYNACI
-259 VLETVDALKEKY
+259 ALETVKVLKEKY
-271 NIKEDIVRKSLRN
+271 NIKEEIIRKSLKN

-315 NSVEMYYKNDKKLY
+315 NSVDMYYKNNKKVY

-343 KLLVKNDENIY
+343 KL
-354 VFTYGN
+354 
-360 DKERY
+360 
-365 NNAEILKN
+365 
-373 EAQKLGAKNLFAME
+373 
-387 LEDAIKMSLEKYKD
+387 
-401 HIIFTVGSFYIYGD
+401 
-415 VIEKLKKLHFKM
+415 